1 STRRARWAWTGGS
14 TARGSPA
21 APRSWPGRTASCAA
35 ASPRWRRWWPPARW
49 RELRSPRRS
58 SVTAEQG
65 VYLYAV
71 TREQCE
77 EPDGLT
83 GVAGAARR
91 RLTRRGLAAVGGP
104 GAAAGVGGGAP
115 GRAREGGGWG
125 ARAR

>member
-14 TARGSPA
+14 TIRGSPA

-35 ASPRWRRWWPPARW
+35 ASPRWRGWWPPARW

-83 GVAGAARR
+83 GVAGAPVR
-91 RLTRRGLAAVGGP
+91 RLTPPGPAAVVGTVP
-104 GAAAGVGGGAP
+104 PAGVGGGPPRRPAEDLGRP
-115 GRAREGGGWG
+115 GEA
-125 ARAR
+125 